1 MNKADKICI
10 LLVVVCSLFLYV
22 PLYWIRMQEVDK
34 AKEVVVSFKNEEVL
48 RVPLNKDQ
56 TYYVSGTLGD
66 VAVEV
71 KNDAV
76 RVEKETSPMHL
87 CSIQGWV
94 EQSNHPIVCLP
105 NNIVVSIEASDG
117 DEEVDTVIQ

>member
-1 MNKADKICI
+1 MYIACRC
-10 LLVVVCSLFLYV
+10 LFAFSLCTSI
-22 PLYWIRMQEVDK
+22 WIRMQEADK
-34 AKEVVVSFKNEEVL
+34 VKEVVVSFKNEEVL
-48 RVPLNKDQ
+48 RVPLNKDE
-56 TYYVSGTLGD
+56 TYYVSGTLGN